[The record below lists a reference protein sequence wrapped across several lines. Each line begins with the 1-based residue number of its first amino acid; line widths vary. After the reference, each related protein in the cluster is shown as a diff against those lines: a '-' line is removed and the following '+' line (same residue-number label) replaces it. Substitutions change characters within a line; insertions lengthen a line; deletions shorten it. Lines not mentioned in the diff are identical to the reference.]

1 MRRIRVAAVYS
12 YMCMGGDESRLL
24 QFLAACDR
32 HAIEPLVISGMTPN
46 AGSEQLNGAMLER
59 VRALDVEVV
68 TLGVPADH
76 EARLQGGAGVAAAQ
90 GRAFARMVR
99 RLRSTLREREIDV
112 VDGRVNMGT
121 ALGALAGRMA
131 GVRGIVS
138 TNYELTRFHPPGWNL
153 LGQTAYSLV
162 DALVCDSQRCLD
174 EMLAWM
180 WRPPRGVCIPNGITA
195 PTAVRSAAALRAE
208 LKLPDDA
215 VVVGQIARI
224 QRIKGQDLLLRAMA
238 PLLRERPNT
247 YVLLCGYRQQA
258 QQYQREL
265 DAILAAEG
273 IAERVRMVS
282 YPGPIGDIWGVID
295 IHAHPTRQDSSPIA
309 LLEGMALGRPAV
321 TTEIG
326 GIPELVIEGQTGRV
340 VAPDNVAALTAA
352 LRGLLDDPAAAAA
365 LGQAARERYL
375 ARHQPEAMA
384 RATEA
389 LYASVFERGRG

>member
-12 YMCMGGDESRLL
+12 YLCMGGDESRLL

-32 HAIEPLVISGMTPN
+32 HAIEPLVISGMTPT
-46 AGSEQLNGAMLER
+46 AASEQLNGAMLER
-59 VRALDVEVV
+59 VRALDVEVL

-76 EARLQGGAGVAAAQ
+76 DARLRGKVSPAAQ
-90 GRAFARMVR
+90 GRAFLSMVR
-99 RLRSTLREREIDV
+99 RLQSTLRAREIDV

-121 ALGALAGRMA
+121 AIGALAGRMA

-153 LGQTAYSLV
+153 LGQSAYSLV

-174 EMLAWM
+174 DMLAWM
-180 WRPPRGVCIPNGITA
+180 WRPPRGVCIPNGIRVPEA
-195 PTAVRSAAALRAE
+195 QRSAVEMRRE

-215 VVVGQIARI
+215 VVVGQVARI

-238 PLLRERPNT
+238 PLLRERPKL

-258 QQYQREL
+258 HQYQQEL
-265 DAILAAEG
+265 DEILASEG
-273 IAERVRMVS
+273 IGQRVRMVS

-309 LLEGMALGRPAV
+309 ILEGMALGRPAV
-321 TTEIG
+321 TTTIG
-326 GIPELVIEGQTGRV
+326 GIPELVSDGETGRV
-340 VAPDNVAALTAA
+340 VAPEDVAALGAA
-352 LRGLLDDPAAAAA
+352 LRGLLDDPRTAAA
-365 LGQAARERYL
+365 LGQAAKARYL
-375 ARHQPEAMA
+375 ARHQPAAMA

-389 LYASVFERGRG
+389 LYASVFEGR